1 MPRGGVRP
9 NSGRKPTWK
18 AGKTKAV
25 KFPELYIKE
34 LTEIARLWDADDYS
48 VEKFNAICVRVALAK
63 RERVANAKREL
74 RENAKR
80 ERIKQKKKA

>member
-48 VEKFNAICVRVALAK
+48 VEKFNAICARVALAK
-63 RERVANAKREL
+63 REL
-74 RENAKR
+74 
-80 ERIKQKKKA
+80 IKQNKKA

>member
-1 MPRGGVRP
+1 MPRGGARP

-34 LTEIARLWDADDYS
+34 LMEVARLWDADNYS
-48 VEKFNAICVRVALAK
+48 VEELSIICDRI
-63 RERVANAKREL
+63 RE
-74 RENAKR
+74 
-80 ERIKQKKKA
+80 KKNS

>member
-1 MPRGGVRP
+1 MRIADLVTNSFIMPRGGARP

-34 LTEIARLWDADDYS
+34 LTEVARLWDADNYS
-48 VEKFNAICVRVALAK
+48 VEELSIICDRI
-63 RERVANAKREL
+63 RE
-74 RENAKR
+74 
-80 ERIKQKKKA
+80 KKNS